1 MTVIMSQDNI
11 VKLVSEG
18 DENGVGAGHV
28 YYTHKNTDKIK
39 EKLELKK
46 YNPIADTHTVYK
58 EK

>member
-1 MTVIMSQDNI
+1 MSQDNL

-18 DENGVGAGHV
+18 DEEGRGAGHV

-39 EKLELKK
+39 EKLELRK
-46 YNPIADTHTVYK
+46 YNPIAKTHTLYV

>member
-1 MTVIMSQDNI
+1 MSQDNL

-18 DENGVGAGHV
+18 DEDGQGAGHV

-39 EKLELKK
+39 EKLTLKK
-46 YNPIADTHTVYK
+46 YNPVAKEHTIYT